1 MTDPTPSR
9 ANRLAAILGGLAF
22 LLLLAILAGASCP
35 GCAAVRATPALTIPA
50 LPGPAALPA
59 PASIDMASASAAQ
72 PSSPGAPAPA
82 SVPDPTVTEQHYR
95 LRLQLGPTVA
105 GILPAYVSPVEC
117 RIPLAEL
124 QQRLK
129 LAEAAATLAAANA
142 ARQAEADAADRQ
154 RRADLDALERLRWL
168 FGVPLLAIGLVGLIL
183 GAYLTIKGADLGA
196 DLALLAAL
204 TAATGLVLYLYPR
217 QAGWAAAALV
227 GAVVVYAIVRAIQR
241 ARTRRHAAAVVA
253 SVDNLRAS
261 VGEDTWKSR
270 LAPLLADA
278 QPAAVQAFVRDLQ
291 PPQRASSPPAPVRAG
306 LVPAPATPAP

>member
-1 MTDPTPSR
+1 
-9 ANRLAAILGGLAF
+9 
-22 LLLLAILAGASCP
+22 
-35 GCAAVRATPALTIPA
+35 
-50 LPGPAALPA
+50 
-59 PASIDMASASAAQ
+59 MASASVAQ
-72 PSSPGAPAPA
+72 PASPGAPAPA

-168 FGVPLLAIGLVGLIL
+168 FGVPLLAIGIIGLIL

-227 GAVVVYAIVRAIQR
+227 GAVVTYAIIRAIQR

-270 LAPLLADA
+270 LAPILTRA
-278 QPAAVQAFVRDLQ
+278 QAPATAAFVARRQ
-291 PPQRASSPPAPVRAG
+291 TYGRASCPPAPTPPAPVRAG

>member
-1 MTDPTPSR
+1 MTLRPAMR
-9 ANRLAAILGGLAF
+9 ILGALAF
-22 LLLLAILAGASCP
+22 LLLLAVLSTVH
-35 GCAAVRATPALTIPA
+35 CACRSATPAPA
-50 LPGPAALPA
+50 R
-59 PASIDMASASAAQ
+59 PASRGVTAA
-72 PSSPGAPAPA
+72 PHSCGAPAPIPA
-82 SVPDPTVTEQHYR
+82 LSVPDPSVLEPHYR

-253 SVDNLRAS
+253 SVDSLRAS
-261 VGEDTWKSR
+261 VGEADWKSR
-270 LAPLLADA
+270 IAPIISRA
-278 QPAAVQAFVRDLQ
+278 QAPATAAFVARLQ
-291 PPQRASSPPAPVRAG
+291 TYARASCPPAPVRAG